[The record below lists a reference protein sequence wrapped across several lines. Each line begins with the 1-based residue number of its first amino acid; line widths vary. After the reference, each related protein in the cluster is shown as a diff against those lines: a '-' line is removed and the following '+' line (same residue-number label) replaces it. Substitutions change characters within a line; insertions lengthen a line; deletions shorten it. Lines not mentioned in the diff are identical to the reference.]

1 MSGAT
6 PADEI
11 VAQLNTLT
19 KGHVYRGNRY
29 AEGVLY
35 DRETI
40 VKVELELSK
49 GWLGITVDDTQAS
62 APVTVIVPLRET
74 RVGTASEGSIS
85 FSCSS
90 PCIRTTSDR
99 FASAVQKLSAGRAAD
114 RKAILKLA
122 DIVKA
127 R

>member
-1 MSGAT
+1 MNSWLRASAVLVLWMSLLPEARAVT

-62 APVTVIVPLRET
+62 APVTVIVPVAGDT
-74 RVGTASEGSIS
+74 RRDGQRGV
-85 FSCSS
+85 
-90 PCIRTTSDR
+90 D
-99 FASAVQKLSAGRAAD
+99 L
-114 RKAILKLA
+114 LLL
-122 DIVKA
+122 
-127 R
+127 

>member
-1 MSGAT
+1 MLVLWMSLLPEARAAT

-11 VAQLNTLT
+11 TAQLNTLT

-40 VKVELELSK
+40 VKIA
-49 GWLGITVDDTQAS
+49 GDDTQAS

-74 RVGTASEGSIS
+74 RAGTAGERSI
-85 FSCSS
+85 
-90 PCIRTTSDR
+90 
-99 FASAVQKLSAGRAAD
+99 ASAARAGGHRQGT
-114 RKAILKLA
+114 
-122 DIVKA
+122 VT
-127 R
+127 